1 MRGLRTRPATGSR
14 RVAILC
20 VIIAGLALTP
30 ARARAQSQQNLLLN
44 GDFSKGSGNSP
55 DHWRTS
61 AWIQKGDTTTYTWT
75 HEPSGAAS
83 VEVENKLS
91 NDARW
96 VQSLS
101 LDQGW
106 YYISAE
112 IRADHASPYLTGANI
127 SILEDGITSPDLKGT
142 TDWQRVGFYLKV
154 GKRGADVEL
163 ALRLGGFLNLTMGH
177 AFFRKT
183 SVVKIGSPPP
193 EMTHVFDLD
202 EIRKCAEPGPIGER
216 WTLVATF
223 MALGIVAVFGWR
235 LFGAQSVPMP
245 RAAVRRE
252 RRSRAARR

>member
-1 MRGLRTRPATGSR
+1 MMRGFRTRPATGSR
-14 RVAILC
+14 VVILC
-20 VIIAGLALTP
+20 AIVAALALTAAG
-30 ARARAQSQQNLLLN
+30 ARAQQNLLLN

-55 DHWRTS
+55 DQWRTS
-61 AWIQKGDTTTYTWT
+61 AWVQKGDATAYTWT
-75 HEPSGAAS
+75 HEPSRAAS
-83 VEVENKLS
+83 LEVENKLA

-101 LDQGW
+101 LDRGW

-112 IRADHASPYLTGANI
+112 IRADGASPYLTGANI

-163 ALRLGGFLNLTMGH
+163 ALRLGGFLNLTTGR
-177 AFFRKT
+177 AFFRKA

-193 EMTHVFDLD
+193 EATHVFDLD
-202 EIRKCAEPGPIGER
+202 EIRKRAEPGPIGEL

-223 MALGIVAVFGWR
+223 IALVIVAVFGWR
-235 LFGAQSVPMP
+235 LLGAPSVPVT
-245 RAAVRRE
+245 RAEVRRE
-252 RRSRAARR
+252 RRSKAARR